1 MIEAD
6 RPVTEKFFMN
16 KAAFVIGPD
25 VRIWG
30 TIDTVQSIE
39 VFGFVDGSIS
49 GAEVHV
55 AQTAMVTGD
64 IIATYVLVQG
74 QVLGNIFAD
83 SLVLEETAD
92 VEGEIYHTE
101 LDLRVGANFE
111 GRSRRH
117 DKPKTLAATMSV
129 YERADDDDHTIAPQ

>member
-1 MIEAD
+1 M
-6 RPVTEKFFMN
+6 K
-16 KAAFVIGPD
+16 KAAFVIGPT

-30 TIDTVQSIE
+30 TVDTDQSIE
-39 VFGFVDGSIS
+39 VLGFVDGRIS

-64 IIATYVLVQG
+64 IIATYVVVEG

-83 SLVLEETAD
+83 SLVLEETAN
-92 VEGEIYHTE
+92 VEGEIYHAE

-129 YERADDDDHTIAPQ
+129 YERAGEDDRTLAP

>member
-1 MIEAD
+1 MS
-6 RPVTEKFFMN
+6 

-30 TIDTVQSIE
+30 TIDTDQRIE
-39 VFGFVDGSIS
+39 VLGFVDGSMS
-49 GAEVHV
+49 GAEVRV

-64 IIATYVLVQG
+64 IIASYVLVQG

-83 SLVLEETAD
+83 SLVLEETAN

-101 LDLRVGANFE
+101 LDLRVGASFE

-129 YERADDDDHTIAPQ
+129 YERADDEDLPIASP

>member
-1 MIEAD
+1 
-6 RPVTEKFFMN
+6 MN

-30 TIDTVQSIE
+30 TVDTDQNIE
-39 VFGFVDGSIS
+39 VMGFVDGSIS
-49 GAEVHV
+49 GAEVHI

-64 IIATYVLVQG
+64 IIATYVVVQG

-83 SLVLEETAD
+83 SLVLEETAN
-92 VEGEIYHTE
+92 VEGEIYHAE

-129 YERADDDDHTIAPQ
+129 YERAGDDDRSVSP